1 MSSISRHDKSGSVGA
16 SRMGDVPAAEII
28 QRDFKDYELPQP
40 SANAHRQSQPIDP
53 SAMVKKSKEAT

>member
-1 MSSISRHDKSGSVGA
+1 
-16 SRMGDVPAAEII
+16 MGDVPAAEII
-28 QRDFKDYELPQP
+28 QRDFNDYELPQP